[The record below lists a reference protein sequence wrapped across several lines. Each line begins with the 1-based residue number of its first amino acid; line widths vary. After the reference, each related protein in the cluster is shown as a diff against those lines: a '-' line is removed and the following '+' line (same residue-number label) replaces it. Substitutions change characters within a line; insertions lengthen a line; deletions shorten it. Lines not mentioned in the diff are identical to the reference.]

1 MADYADR
8 MGNPTYFDNAAAF
21 RAWLAVHGATAT
33 ELLVGYHKVGSGR
46 PSMSWS
52 ESVDE
57 ALCYGWID
65 GVRRRIDDGRYSIR
79 FTPRR
84 PTSIWSAVNI
94 AKFAQ
99 LVDEGRMTPAGAA
112 AHAHR
117 SEAKSRVYAFEQ
129 AAMPELSTEELR
141 RFRLEPAAWAYF
153 ESTPPGYRKVIVHW
167 IVSAKRPETRA
178 ARLAKLMQA
187 SAASERLR

>member
-1 MADYADR
+1 MLPAMSA
-8 MGNPTYFDNAAAF
+8 PTYFETAAAF
-21 RAWLAVHGATAT
+21 RAWLASNGATAG
-33 ELLVGYHKVGSGR
+33 ELLVGYHKVGSGQ

-65 GVRRRIDDGRYSIR
+65 GVRRRIDEQRYSIR

-99 LVDEGRMTPAGAA
+99 LVEEGRMTPAGAV

-129 AAMPELSTEELR
+129 AAMPELSVEEQR
-141 RFRLEPAAWAYF
+141 RFRRDPPAWAYF
-153 ESTPPGYRKVIVHW
+153 ESTPPGYRKVVVHW
-167 IVSAKRPETRA
+167 VASAKNAETRA
-178 ARLAKLMQA
+178 ARLAKLIEA
-187 SAASERLR
+187 CALGERLR